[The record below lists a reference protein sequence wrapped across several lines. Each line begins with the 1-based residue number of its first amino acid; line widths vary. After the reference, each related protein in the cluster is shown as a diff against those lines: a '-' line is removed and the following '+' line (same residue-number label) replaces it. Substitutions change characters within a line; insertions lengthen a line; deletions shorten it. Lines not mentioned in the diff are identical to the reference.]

1 MRRPPRGNHLLT
13 TAMVLFAVGLMA
25 LGVTFG
31 LFASGHRRLPMWL
44 SLSSLLLPLGLL
56 LGMFGTRRQ
65 AGNRHNDSG

>member
-44 SLSSLLLPLGLL
+44 SLSSLLL
-56 LGMFGTRRQ
+56 GMFGTRRQ

>member
-25 LGVTFG
+25 LGVMFG

-56 LGMFGTRRQ
+56 LGLFGTRRQ
-65 AGNRHNDSG
+65 TGGPGNGAG